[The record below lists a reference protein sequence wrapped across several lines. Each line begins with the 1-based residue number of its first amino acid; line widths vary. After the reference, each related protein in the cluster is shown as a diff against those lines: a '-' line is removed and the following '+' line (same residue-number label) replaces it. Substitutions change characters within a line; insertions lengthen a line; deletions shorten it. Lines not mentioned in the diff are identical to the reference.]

1 MNHKAVWLTA
11 CLFSC
16 LTMLALAWRQGGDS
30 PPRAVASAHPGA
42 PDHIKRGFARRKSMV
57 VAFVALAVLVPLLW
71 AVAVNIVPRNT
82 IATRLGDFA
91 AATAARVRSVM
102 PDRTVTP
109 DSSKPA
115 KPEKPKRPLAPLA
128 SVDHRVALVVGNAD
142 YQHAPI
148 LANPRN
154 DAKDIAA
161 ALADLGFDVVAGMDL
176 EAEAFYR
183 RIDEFEKRTQ
193 GAQAALFYYAGHGM
207 QLGDGN
213 YLLPVDAKPDSE
225 RILKG
230 TAVKLDEV
238 LAGMKSAIRLVF
250 LDACRDNPFLE
261 SIARARGAR
270 SSTMHRGLKRV
281 RVDDDH
287 GGMFI
292 AYATAPGKVAADGDG
307 RNSPFTAALKEYIK
321 IDGLEVNALLIHVR
335 DTVLDNTRRAQRPW
349 SFSSLENLFYF
360 VPPPPTGADPET
372 LLRTGDAPDPAT
384 EMWLQIRD
392 TSNARSLERYLAI
405 YPNSRYRPSA
415 EARLDKLRGQPFTVV
430 VEPSSAEVRILN
442 ITAPYRAGMRL
453 PAGNYRVEASA
464 EGRETAT
471 EAVAHG
477 SSPTLHRMVLSK
489 VAAGPKVG
497 EVFRDCAQ
505 CPEMVVVPAGEF
517 LMGSPESEAWRADD
531 EGPVHLVRIAAPF
544 AVGVYEV
551 TFAQWDA
558 CEQDGGCRGHKPD
571 DEGRGRGRRPVEHM
585 SWEDAQAYV
594 GWLSEKTGRRYRLP
608 SESEWEYAARAGS
621 RTSRPWGG
629 SESGQCRH
637 ANGADAAFKRHREE
651 MSRMISGVKNM
662 TVALCDD
669 GHATSAPVGR
679 FKANAWGLHDVLG
692 NVWEWTKDCWND
704 SYAGAPADGGAWR
717 SGGCSHSVL
726 RGGSWYNGPRYLRSA
741 NRYRFIINPYNRQ
754 RGFGFRVVRMLTP

>member
-1 MNHKAVWLTA
+1 MPGPGPSTDK
-11 CLFSC
+11 
-16 LTMLALAWRQGGDS
+16 RQGDES

-57 VAFVALAVLVPLLW
+57 AALVVLVPLLW
-71 AVAVNIVPRNT
+71 VVAVNTVSGNPGNT
-82 IATRLGDFA
+82 IATHLGDFA

-102 PDRTVTP
+102 PDLPDRTAIP

-115 KPEKPKRPLAPLA
+115 KPEKPLAPLA
-128 SVDHRVALVVGNAD
+128 SVGRRVALVVGNAG
-142 YQHAPI
+142 YRHAPR

-176 EAEAFYR
+176 KGEAFYR

-270 SSTMHRGLKRV
+270 SSTMHRGLKHMDD
-281 RVDDDH
+281 VD

-307 RNSPFTAALKEYIK
+307 RNSPFTAALKEHIETE
-321 IDGLEVNALLIHVR
+321 GLEVNTLLTQVR
-335 DTVLDNTRRAQRPW
+335 GTVLDNTRKAQRPW
-349 SFSSLENLFYF
+349 SLSSLENPFYF
-360 VPPPPTGADPET
+360 VPPPPTGTDPET
-372 LLRTGDAPDPAT
+372 FSRASDAPNPAT

-392 TSNARSLERYLAI
+392 TSNARSLERYLAT

-477 SSPTLHRMVLSK
+477 SAPTLHRMALSR

-497 EVFRDCAQ
+497 EGFRDCAW
-505 CPEMVVVPAGEF
+505 CPEMMVVPTGSF
-517 LMGSPESEAWRADD
+517 LMGSPESEKGRYGR
-531 EGPVHLVRIAAPF
+531 EGPVRWVRIAAPF

-571 DEGRGRGRRPVEHM
+571 DEGWGRGRRPVINV

-594 GWLSEKTGRRYRLP
+594 GWLSEKTRRRYRLP

-637 ANGADAAFKRHREE
+637 ANGLDAATKTKRRYA
-651 MSRMISGVKNM
+651 RLRA
-662 TVALCDD
+662 VASCDD
-669 GHATSAPVGR
+669 GRVNTAPVGR
-679 FKANAWGLHDVLG
+679 YEGNAWGLHDVLG
-692 NVWEWTKDCWND
+692 NVWEWTGDCWNGG
-704 SYAGAPADGGAWR
+704 YADAPADGGAWE
-717 SGGCSHSVL
+717 SGDCSRRIV
-726 RGGSWYNGPRYLRSA
+726 RGGSWSNGPRSLRSA
-741 NRYRFIINPYNRQ
+741 NRDRFTTGSRNNV
-754 RGFGFRVVRMLTP
+754 GGFRVVRMLTP